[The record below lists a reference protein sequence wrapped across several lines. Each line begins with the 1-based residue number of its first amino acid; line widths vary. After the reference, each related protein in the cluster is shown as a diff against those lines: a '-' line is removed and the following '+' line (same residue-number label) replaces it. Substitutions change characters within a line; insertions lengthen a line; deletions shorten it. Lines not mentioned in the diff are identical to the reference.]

1 MQADSIMPRRQDIE
15 KALCFTLPL
24 HVREHAHSSDLR
36 SCIGAAE
43 VVEKRIAEDNV
54 GTKKAFRRPLSQRE
68 TSKSVPF
75 QVTTAIG
82 KPDPTPLLLAL
93 ERHPQDVRG
102 ILTSYG
108 VTDVEQADRN
118 LQSMAGDPHERHQ
131 LAAVLPILMESIA
144 RTADPDQALNHW
156 ERLLENVTRS
166 TFLDYLRSSPRMLDL
181 LSTIF
186 GNSDSLAFTIIR
198 APMLVYWLADEE
210 VLSKASTRAG
220 LEHALQKQLARLA
233 VKELKLVALRR
244 FRRRE
249 MLRIG
254 VRDLLRLADVSETTA
269 SLSDLAALLIDAA
282 YEIVDADLRR
292 QYGRP
297 MHKNRQGKWL
307 ETGFAVIGMGKLG
320 GHELN
325 YSSDVDLIYVYASH
339 EGETRATAAKAMAA
353 GISNEE
359 YFEILSRELTKA
371 LSEPTKEGYV
381 FRVDLRLRAEGSVGQ
396 LARSLDDYR
405 NYYLTRG
412 QIWERL
418 ALLKAWPVAGSA
430 EVGKAFVRVV
440 TPFVLGRG
448 YAKPGM
454 AGVRAVIDDVRAV
467 KELIDAKM
475 ADRGH
480 GQRNVK
486 LGTGGIREIEFL
498 VQTIQ
503 VLAGKAVPALLNRGT
518 LGSLKAFAAKKLLS
532 AKECDALL
540 SAYLFLRDVE
550 HKLQMV
556 HDLQT
561 HSLPDQ
567 AEELAH
573 CAIRMGY
580 DTQDRARG
588 VRQFLADHQC
598 HTELVNRTFRA
609 FFHERKTSLLLKK
622 VLESINARR

>member
-1 MQADSIMPRRQDIE
+1 MIRR
-15 KALCFTLPL
+15 
-24 HVREHAHSSDLR
+24 S
-36 SCIGAAE
+36 GASAS
-43 VVEKRIAEDNV
+43 KL
-54 GTKKAFRRPLSQRE
+54 KQRPSAPP
-68 TSKSVPF
+68 SP
-75 QVTTAIG
+75 G
-82 KPDPTPLLLAL
+82 PDPTPLLLAS
-93 ERHPQDVRG
+93 ERDPQDVRG
-102 ILTSYG
+102 ILSAYG
-108 VTDVEQADRN
+108 ITDSGQADHN
-118 LQSMAGDPHERHQ
+118 LQSMAGEPHERHQ
-131 LAAVLPILMESIA
+131 LVAILPILMESISK
-144 RTADPDQALNHW
+144 TADPDQALNHW
-156 ERLLENVTRS
+156 ERLLESVTRS

-198 APMLVYWLADEE
+198 DPMLVYWLAEE
-210 VLSKASTRAG
+210 DVLSKPPTRTG
-220 LEHALQKQLARLA
+220 LEQALQKQLARLT
-233 VKELKLVALRR
+233 VKELKLVVLRR

-254 VRDLLRLADVSETTA
+254 IRDLLRLADVSETTA
-269 SLSDLAALLIDAA
+269 CLSDLAALLIHTA
-282 YEIVDADLRR
+282 YEVVNADLRR

-297 MHKNRQGKWL
+297 MHKNPRGKWT

-339 EGETRATAAKAMAA
+339 EGETRAAPSTTKAVAA

-371 LSEPTKEGYV
+371 ISEPTKEGYV

-405 NYYLTRG
+405 KYYATRG

-418 ALLKAWPVAGSA
+418 ALLKAWPVAGSV
-430 EVGKAFVRVV
+430 EVGKAFLKTVR
-440 TPFVLGRG
+440 PFVLGSG
-448 YAKPGM
+448 PIKPGL
-454 AGVRAVIDDVRAV
+454 AGARIVIDDVRAV
-467 KELIDAKM
+467 KEMIDSKM

-480 GQRNVK
+480 EHRNVK
-486 LGTGGIREIEFL
+486 LGIGGIREIEFL

-503 VLAGKAVPALLNRGT
+503 VLGGKQAPALLNRST
-518 LGSLKAFAAKKLLS
+518 LGSLQAFTAKKLLTT
-532 AKECDALL
+532 KERDAL
-540 SAYLFLRDVE
+540 SAAYLFLRDVE

-580 DTQDRARG
+580 GTEDRARG
-588 VRQFLADHQC
+588 VTKFLADYHR
-598 HTELVNRTFRA
+598 HTELVNQTFRA
-609 FFHERKTSLLLKK
+609 FFHEPKTSPLLKQ
-622 VLESINARR
+622 VLHSTQVRH